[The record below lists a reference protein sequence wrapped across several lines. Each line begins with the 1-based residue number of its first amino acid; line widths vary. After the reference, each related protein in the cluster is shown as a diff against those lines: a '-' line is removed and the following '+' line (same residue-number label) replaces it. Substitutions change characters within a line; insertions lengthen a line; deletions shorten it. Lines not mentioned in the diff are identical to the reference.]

1 MDWVFSLEE
10 IDRTAEQFLQMAG
23 DKRVIAFHG
32 GLGAGK
38 TTFIGA
44 LCRIK
49 GVTEVV
55 SSPTFSLINDY
66 AYRDGDGPERH
77 LFHLDLYRINSE
89 EEAVQAGIED
99 CLYSESL
106 CMVEWP
112 EKIPGLLPEGTLHA
126 FLEVVDEGRK
136 LRLEQ
141 EK

>member
-1 MDWVFSLEE
+1 MDWIFSLDE
-10 IDRTAEQFLQMAG
+10 IDRTAEQFLRRAG
-23 DKRVIAFHG
+23 NRRVIAFHG

-49 GVTEVV
+49 GVTEVI
-55 SSPTFSLINDY
+55 SSPTFSHINDY
-66 AYRDGDGPERH
+66 VYSNGDSTQKH
-77 LFHLDLYRINSE
+77 IFHLDLYRINSE

-99 CLYSESL
+99 CLYSGSL

-112 EKIPGLLPEGTLHA
+112 EKISGLLPGDTLHA
-126 FLEVVDEGRK
+126 FLEVVEEGRK